1 MNNLLNGIES
11 SIKNAFEEF
20 SKIISIKY
28 DIDSEELENIWNS
41 VSTDMK
47 ISIVIK
53 NENVNKAKISSPKKK
68 VEISSDEC
76 PYTFTRGDNK
86 DTKCGSK
93 TKSGCIY
100 CSRHKKFE
108 EIGQPEKET
117 KKMPQ
122 SKTISGKAAPK
133 KTSPPKKQ
141 IDKTLR
147 LNKEIDKF
155 WHPESELI
163 FKSKD
168 ERIVIGSYKDGK
180 INKLTNDDIM
190 MCEQYGFKYLMKDEE
205 VEEVEEVVVD
215 NKVKKSKKEVDA
227 IVVDNKAKKSNKEE
241 VVLDTKVNTS
251 KKEVIDKKSKKEVDA
266 IVVDNKA
273 KKSNKE
279 EVVLDT
285 KVNTSKKEVI
295 DKKSKKEVDA
305 IVIDKKSKKEVVGK
319 VVGKVVDKVVD
330 TIISESL
337 EKQKKISMVMMN
349 DIESVL
355 NELQID
361 NNEEFDDEFV
371 EEEDLLEEEE

>member
-205 VEEVEEVVVD
+205 DEEVEEVEEVVVD
-215 NKVKKSKKEVDA
+215 NKV
-227 IVVDNKAKKSNKEE
+227 
-241 VVLDTKVNTS
+241 
-251 KKEVIDKKSKKEVDA
+251 KKSKKEVDA